1 MNRIRQLRKE
11 KNITQVR
18 LSIELEVSQETISA
32 YEKEKHFP
40 STNSLI
46 RLRDIFGVSIDY
58 ILGLSDVRYNP
69 LLKSDL
75 NEDELGIL
83 TLYRKMDASQ
93 RERAFSYL
101 EGYFTALQD
110 TKPSQEYAIALRQLI
125 CFAKEK
131 PCREKSL
138 SARL

>member
-101 EGYFTALQD
+101 EGYITALQD
-110 TKPSQEYAIALRQLI
+110 TKPS
-125 CFAKEK
+125 KE
-131 PCREKSL
+131 
-138 SARL
+138 

>member
-40 STNSLI
+40 STKSLI

-58 ILGLSDVRYNP
+58 ILGLADVRYNP

-93 RERAFSYL
+93 HERAFSYL
-101 EGYFTALQD
+101 DGYFTALQD
-110 TKPSQEYAIALRQLI
+110 TKPS
-125 CFAKEK
+125 KE
-131 PCREKSL
+131 
-138 SARL
+138 

>member
-32 YEKEKHFP
+32 YEKEKQFP

-110 TKPSQEYAIALRQLI
+110 TKPS
-125 CFAKEK
+125 KE
-131 PCREKSL
+131 
-138 SARL
+138 

>member
-46 RLRDIFGVSIDY
+46 RLRD

-110 TKPSQEYAIALRQLI
+110 TKPS
-125 CFAKEK
+125 KE
-131 PCREKSL
+131 
-138 SARL
+138 